1 MALSIGFKNM
11 AVAFC
16 ISLVEWCKMKIRE
29 NHKILTKYLDDF
41 LKKFSCKERIVC
53 GGIVKSRGYEL
64 LQTQM
69 SH

>member
-41 LKKFSCKERIVC
+41 LRNLVAKRE
-53 GGIVKSRGYEL
+53 
-64 LQTQM
+64 
-69 SH
+69 